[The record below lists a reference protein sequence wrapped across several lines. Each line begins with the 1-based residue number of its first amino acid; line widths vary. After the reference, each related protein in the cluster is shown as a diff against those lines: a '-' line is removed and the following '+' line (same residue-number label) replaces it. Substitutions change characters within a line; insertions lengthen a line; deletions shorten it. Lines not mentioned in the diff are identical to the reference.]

1 MFFSSLGLTLGVLRQ
16 VAWFNS
22 FFFLLNLLL
31 EFVFYLNFPNSFL
44 LWLIE
49 VWPLG
54 AGEDFASPED
64 PIEGGKKQ
72 DSSNHD
78 TGEVKDLRSLLE
90 VLVKRAREEEETTCY
105 QKPDP

>member
-1 MFFSSLGLTLGVLRQ
+1 MFLSSLSLTLGVLRQ
-16 VAWFNS
+16 VAWFTS
-22 FFFLLNLLL
+22 FFFLLSLLL
-31 EFVFYLNFPNSFL
+31 EFVFYLNFLISFL

-54 AGEDFASPED
+54 AFEDFASPED
-64 PIEGGKKQ
+64 PIEGGKNQ

-90 VLVKRAREEEETTCY
+90 VLVKRAGEEEETTCY